1 MVARTGYSLTAIL
14 VTVILCSCSSVAKRS
29 IALEPGMGK
38 DRVLQ
43 VMGVPAARSFRKDD
57 EAWQYQQVAGFGQ
70 CAYITVWFTRSAV
83 VGVTNR
89 RGPSV
94 AGCGLG
100 SREVDWGHLPNLLSA
115 HLRRQYATI
124 ASASF

>member
-1 MVARTGYSLTAIL
+1 MAARTAYSLLAIL
-14 VTVILCSCSSVAKRS
+14 LTVILCSCSSMAKRS
-29 IALEPGMGK
+29 IALEPGMEK
-38 DRVLQ
+38 DQVMQ
-43 VMGVPAARSFRKDD
+43 VMGTPTARSFRKDD

-70 CAYITVWFTRSAV
+70 CAYITVWFTRSVV

-100 SREVDWGHLPNLLSA
+100 SREVDWGQIPKP
-115 HLRRQYATI
+115 TI
-124 ASASF
+124 DVNIKAGAGAN